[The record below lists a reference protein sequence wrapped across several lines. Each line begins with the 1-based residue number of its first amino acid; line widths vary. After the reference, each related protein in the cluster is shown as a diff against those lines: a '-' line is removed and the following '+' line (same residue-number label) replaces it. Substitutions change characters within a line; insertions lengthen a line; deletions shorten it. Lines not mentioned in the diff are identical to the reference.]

1 MLIFLSPLFNPENE
15 IGCHFDDC
23 HSFFYY
29 LQLFFLSLSRLS
41 PRALQEETCEIRCK
55 ENLDLWQ
62 RLVANGFFSEIL
74 NLFCTL
80 FALQRE

>member
-1 MLIFLSPLFNPENE
+1 MLISIFNPENE
-15 IGCHFDDC
+15 IGCHFDGC
-23 HSFFYY
+23 ASPFTTCSIF
-29 LQLFFLSLSRLS
+29 LQ
-41 PRALQEETCEIRCK
+41 ETCEIRCK

-80 FALQRE
+80 FALDRQLKEKFPYVSNNFTWI